1 MKDNYDDELERIRK
15 YIEKR
20 RADNYGMI
28 DNKSNGN
35 NPLYNKETTEV
46 LSRISRKKHYEDI
59 NDDLNSV
66 YKKNNKVNID
76 KNITDDREKINNIDE
91 IEKKYEEDKKRKK
104 IGKRSDKLG
113 KKGYEPFHKFNIT
126 LTISMMLFFM
136 FMTFYVISTHSTLLI
151 KKPIGS
157 ISFIIG
163 IISFIGIILSIIF
176 KIRCRDLS
184 RSNHK
189 FNVRLAITGII
200 VSIVL
205 LALIPIVNILH
216 FWEYMDFA
224 IAHKKKTALAIF
236 LIVFILFIIYILRVI
251 MHKRFKTN
259 TRRVFLTLFL
269 ICYSST
275 FIGMLFTFYGPIGGF
290 REWLITTAM
299 PTMEHQKYCKWF
311 YSDSE
316 IEKVMSKNYIVESG
330 ESTDKSLIDKKKVTK
345 YKDEYE
351 RQILE
356 HEEGQKYKI
365 IKLEVDGQVGYLAA
379 IYDPTSIKVEV
390 TQELGSRGEYV
401 THMAQRNNALLA
413 MNGGGFYDPG
423 GSSWGGTPTGIT
435 ISNGEIITNNEY
447 GIATE
452 TGGVVGFTEDG
463 TLMLLKVSTAREA
476 INKGVVNAVSWGPFL
491 IVNGVTSK
499 VNGNGGWGPGARSA
513 IGQRR
518 DGVVLMLVID
528 SNASRTKG
536 ATMADLAEIMERY
549 GAVNASNLDGGTS
562 SVMVLPKDIAKS
574 EWNAPCRDYFTNKH
588 CAINDPIDST
598 GTHQTRFIATSFVVL
613 DK

>member
-151 KKPIGS
+151 KKTIGS

-269 ICYSST
+269 ICYSSA

-574 EWNAPCRDYFTNKH
+574 EWNAPCRDYFTNTH

>member
-1 MKDNYDDELERIRK
+1 MDNYDEELERIRK
-15 YIEKR
+15 YIEER
-20 RADNYGMI
+20 RANNYGMSS
-28 DNKSNGN
+28 DNKISGN

-46 LSRISRKKHYEDI
+46 LSRISRKNNYQDDTV
-59 NDDLNSV
+59 NDTVNDTDNN
-66 YKKNNKVNID
+66 KKNNKID
-76 KNITDDREKINNIDE
+76 D
-91 IEKKYEEDKKRKK
+91 IEKLYDKQKK
-104 IGKRSDKLG
+104 SKQPSKRSNRNNNG
-113 KKGYEPFHKFNIT
+113 EKKEYAPYKKHNIIF
-126 LTISMMLFFM
+126 TISIMLFFM
-136 FMTFYVISTHSTLLI
+136 FITFYIISTHSTLLI
-151 KKPIGS
+151 RKPFNT
-157 ISFIIG
+157 ISLVIA
-163 IISFIGIILSIIF
+163 IISFIGIIISLIL
-176 KIRCRDLS
+176 KIRHRDLS
-184 RSNHK
+184 HSNRK
-189 FNVRLAITGII
+189 FNIKLTIVGII
-200 VSIVL
+200 FALFL
-205 LALIPIVNILH
+205 LALIPIVNILR
-216 FWEYMDFA
+216 FWEYMDFV
-224 IAHKKKTALAIF
+224 IAHKKKTALLIF
-236 LIVFILFIIYILRVI
+236 AVAFILFVIFIIRVI
-251 MHKRFKTN
+251 MHKRFKDN
-259 TRRVFLTLFL
+259 TRRVLLTLFL
-269 ICYSST
+269 ISYSSA
-275 FIGMLFTFYGPIGGF
+275 FLGMLFTFYGPLEGF

-311 YSDSE
+311 YSDAE
-316 IEKVMSKNYIVESG
+316 KEKVMSKNYVVESG
-330 ESTDKSLIDKKKVTK
+330 ESTDESLIDKKKVTK

-356 HEEGQKYKI
+356 QEERKKYKI
-365 IKLEVDGQVGYLAA
+365 IKLEVDGQTGFLAA

-401 THMAQRNNALLA
+401 THMAQRNEALLA

-435 ISNGEIITNNEY
+435 IANGKVITNNEY

-463 TLMLLKVSTAREA
+463 TLMLLKVNTAREA
-476 INKGVVNAVSWGPFL
+476 LNKGVVNAVSWGPFL

-513 IGQRR
+513 IGQRK

-528 SNASRTKG
+528 SNASRTRG

-562 SVMVLPKDIAKS
+562 SVMVLPKSIAKS
-574 EWNAPCRDYFTNKH
+574 EWDAPCRDYFTNTH

-598 GTHQTRFIATSFVVL
+598 GTHQTRFVATSFVVL